1 MATFVL
7 FGKYS
12 PDALRS
18 ASAKRTEEAE
28 ALIKRL
34 GGEVR
39 AAYALLGDIDLLF
52 VVDLPDVERA
62 MKASA
67 GLTKLTGIGFRTA
80 PAVTIGE
87 FDRLLSA

>member
-1 MATFVL
+1 
-7 FGKYS
+7 
-12 PDALRS
+12 
-18 ASAKRTEEAE
+18 
-28 ALIKRL
+28 
-34 GGEVR
+34 
-39 AAYALLGDIDLLF
+39 
-52 VVDLPDVERA
+52 